1 MGPANYSGILADA
14 VDEGL
19 GVLGA
24 GSKLTV
30 YDGLEEVFNM
40 HKIDIPT
47 RFGEFSTIL
56 RNTLGPSA
64 EPILEF
70 IMDRF
75 CRKLGVEPKQNVN
88 LDDCILHVCKIMTT
102 SSGAPKT

>member
-1 MGPANYSGILADA
+1 MGPANYSGMLADA
-14 VDEGL
+14 IDEGL
-19 GVLGA
+19 GVLGI

-40 HKIDIPT
+40 HKIDIPA

-56 RNTLGPSA
+56 RSTLGPSA
-64 EPILEF
+64 DPILEF

-75 CRKLGVEPKQNVN
+75 CRKLGVEHKPNAN
-88 LDDCILHVCKIMTT
+88 LDDCINRVCKILT
-102 SSGAPKT
+102 SSGAPKP